1 MKRLLVLLLAAG
13 LTLCGGCAARTD
25 EAVPDLPPTQPV
37 EETPAPEEA
46 PAAEEAPAEE
56 APAPEE
62 EPQAPAAQ
70 GETAPFRLGEEEKE
84 LAAGDSLGGWTLE
97 SLDIQ
102 RQEDGS
108 IKMVTAEFS
117 SEEQLQLEGVL
128 YPSGLLEG
136 DWDFVPTEADAARL
150 PRYAGEDAS
159 PSATWAMLTQWDEG
173 VQPPQQQGEQP
184 CRLTVTHYKEVF
196 AYMAAPS
203 SVQVSAVEW
212 R

>member
-13 LTLCGGCAARTD
+13 LTLCVGCAARTD
-25 EAVPDLPPTQPV
+25 EAVPDLPPTQPA

-46 PAAEEAPAEE
+46 PAAEETPAEE

-62 EPQAPAAQ
+62 EAQAPAAQ

-84 LAAGDSLGGWTLE
+84 LAPGDSLGGWTLE
-97 SLDIQ
+97 SLEIQ

-108 IKMVTAEFS
+108 IRMVTAEFS
-117 SEEQLQLEGVL
+117 GQEQLEGTL
-128 YPSGLLEG
+128 SPSGLLEG

-159 PSATWAMLTQWDEG
+159 PSATWAVLTQWDEG

-196 AYMAAPS
+196 AYMTAPS
-203 SVQVSAVEW
+203 TVQVSAVEW
-212 R
+212 Q

>member
-37 EETPAPEEA
+37 EESPVPEEA
-46 PAAEEAPAEE
+46 PAGEETPAEE

-117 SEEQLQLEGVL
+117 SEEHLEGTL
-128 YPSGLLEG
+128 SPSGLLEG
-136 DWDFVPTEADAARL
+136 EWDFVPTEADAARL

-159 PSATWAMLTQWDEG
+159 TSATWAVLTQWDEG
-173 VQPPQQQGEQP
+173 VQPPQQQGEQA
-184 CRLTVTHYKEVF
+184 CRLTVTHYTEVF

-203 SVQVSAVEW
+203 SLQVSVVEW